1 VYFISVMA
9 DITPLFKATVKAIKA
24 RLKAQGEVTA
34 PDKSILGTSKQK
46 SEFSVK
52 AKNVVCAKF
61 VMKSLDILHKF

>member
-1 VYFISVMA
+1 MA